1 MKEYVKIVTK
11 EGAIEST
18 IDIGSLINK
27 RVVSLKG
34 FVVGRIKKIK
44 INTKLFVEGIVV
56 SRGIFKNPLYL
67 GSSYLGKL
75 SEEAIILSIDPFVL
89 YNGMKVLTN
98 EGDVIGKI
106 KDIARKN
113 NTNDIGDLVVKA
125 MFRKKFNVD
134 KDFIKS
140 IGSSIILKSN
150 YSAPKK
156 YFWQRS

>member
-11 EGAIEST
+11 EGSIEST
-18 IDIGSLINK
+18 IDVGNLINK

-34 FVVGRIKKIK
+34 FVVGKIKKVK

-56 SRGIFKNPLYL
+56 SRGIFRKQLYL
-67 GSSYLGKL
+67 GSSYFGKL
-75 SEEAIILSIDPFVL
+75 SEEAVILSVDPFVL
-89 YNGMKVLTN
+89 YNGIKVLTN
-98 EGDVIGKI
+98 EGDVIGKV
-106 KDIARKN
+106 KDITRKTN
-113 NTNDIGDLVVKA
+113 ANDIGELIVKA
-125 MFRKKFNVD
+125 RLRKKFNVGA
-134 KDFIKS
+134 DFIKS

>member
-56 SRGIFKNPLYL
+56 SRGIFRKQLYI

-89 YNGMKVLTN
+89 YDGMKVLTN
-98 EGDVIGKI
+98 EGEIMGKV
-106 KDIARKN
+106 KDITRK
-113 NTNDIGDLVVKA
+113 T
-125 MFRKKFNVD
+125 
-134 KDFIKS
+134 
-140 IGSSIILKSN
+140 
-150 YSAPKK
+150 
-156 YFWQRS
+156 